1 MFVKLFLVIGRQ
13 CKRKAMYVKD
23 IKTLRRLCNMSYSAQ
38 TQFPY
43 SGCLQEMLR
52 LEAVF
57 NKLGQLQQLLCM
69 LQDLGRNDNLF
80 QNLLHLLGQR
90 EHLLLGDRV
99 SVLLGDPLNQG
110 GQRCHPLG
118 MCSF

>member
-1 MFVKLFLVIGRQ
+1 
-13 CKRKAMYVKD
+13 MYVKD
-23 IKTLRRLCNMSYSAQ
+23 IKTAIYMSYSAR

-43 SGCLQEMLR
+43 SGCFQEMLR

-57 NKLGQLQQLLCM
+57 NKLGQLQQLSCM
-69 LQDLGRNDNLF
+69 LQDLGRNDNFF

-99 SVLLGDPLNQG
+99 RVLLRDLLDQG

>member
-23 IKTLRRLCNMSYSAQ
+23 IKTLRRLCNMSYSAR

-43 SGCLQEMLR
+43 SGCFQEMLR

-57 NKLGQLQQLLCM
+57 NKLGQLQQL
-69 LQDLGRNDNLF
+69 QDLGRNDNLL

-99 SVLLGDPLNQG
+99 RVLLRDLLDQG

-118 MCSF
+118 MVSF